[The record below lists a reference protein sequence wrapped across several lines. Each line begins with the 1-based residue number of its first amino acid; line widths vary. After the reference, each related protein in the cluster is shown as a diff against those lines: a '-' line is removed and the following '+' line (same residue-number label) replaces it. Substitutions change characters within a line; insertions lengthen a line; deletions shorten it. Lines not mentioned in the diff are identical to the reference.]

1 MARFDMGGVNM
12 SVSEIIDEVKDDV
25 CEKLC
30 KYQAEWDE
38 EKEGVD
44 LTDSEFCRNCPL
56 DRL

>member
-1 MARFDMGGVNM
+1 M

-38 EKEGVD
+38 GKEGVD

-56 DRL
+56 DRP